1 MFKNILQMLFSVKHQ
16 ISVFEMVQT
25 LFLKAS
31 SVFDTVSTTV
41 VNNSYLLEQ
50 ETLLSLLST
59 GWFQET
65 DSSVIYISKK

>member
-1 MFKNILQMLFSVKHQ
+1 MLFSVKHQ

>member
-1 MFKNILQMLFSVKHQ
+1 MIKNILQMLFSVKHQ